1 MRPTNRF
8 LPAVLLL
15 CAPSMAWAGG
25 LAVVAPL
32 VDSGVGTKTT
42 TNLTSLISSEL
53 DFSGSFDTV
62 NEIPAPSSLNASCL
76 SSTTCLGGIAKAN
89 GADTVIT
96 GQVAPGAAGLK
107 VSLVLYDAKKNTIV
121 RKKQYEIA
129 ADVATLASTAPKMV
143 KEITGQGA
151 AAAAAA
157 EAESVQTTAFDDE
170 EDFDFD
176 GQKTDVKG
184 KTKFTPDTKK
194 GKLEDV
200 DGEDDARAAAE
211 AKAKAKADAEARAK
225 AEATA
230 KAKAEAEARAR
241 ADAEAKAKAEAAAKA
256 KAEAAARAKA
266 EAEAEARAEA
276 QARAEAEEE
285 ARAEAVA
292 AAKASKSKK
301 APPPSDED
309 ADLEAELA
317 AFSFGGGG
325 AVKAEDEEAAPEEEE
340 EEEVD
345 TRSFSER
352 HASSS
357 TKTTTKTTS
366 SKAKVVEEPEEE
378 EEDVVVEE
386 EEEEEPPPRAS
397 AKRVVEEEEEEE
409 EPAPRVST
417 KRVVEEDE
425 EEEAPRVS
433 TTRLMDDEEEEEDSR
448 AAARTRAS
456 RDEDEDLDA
465 PSSRSRASS
474 DARAKFSIDARG
486 GYSRFGNL
494 DFVTYGMEMDIPVAS
509 RVVLLLGIEGAST
522 NRNYTDEER
531 QIIADSAGI
540 LPEQVQDWN
549 AILPI
554 NFGFAYKVPVTKVQP
569 YIGLDGVAVAYTAN
583 TDFAFGGRVRG
594 GCDFLVSDNFGFNL
608 DLALGVLSGDQFD
621 LIQKDLDDT
630 GFYPE
635 VRAGTVLAF

>member
-15 CAPSMAWAGG
+15 CAPSIAWAGG

-42 TNLTSLISSEL
+42 SNLTSLISSEL

-62 NEIPAPSSLNASCL
+62 TEIAAPSSLNASCL
-76 SSTTCLGGIAKAN
+76 SSTSCLGGIAKAN
-89 GADTVIT
+89 GADTVIA
-96 GQVAPGAAGLK
+96 GQVAPGSAGLK

-121 RKKQYEIA
+121 RKKQYELA
-129 ADVATLASTAPKMV
+129 ADVGALATTAPKMV

-176 GQKTDVKG
+176 GQKTEVKG
-184 KTKFTPDTKK
+184 KTKFTPDAKK

-200 DGEDDARAAAE
+200 DDEDDARAAAE
-211 AKAKAKADAEARAK
+211 AKAKAKAAADARAK

-230 KAKAEAEARAR
+230 KAKAEAESKAR
-241 ADAEAKAKAEAAAKA
+241 ADAEAKARADAAAKA

-266 EAEAEARAEA
+266 EAEAQARADEEAEAEARAEA
-276 QARAEAEEE
+276 AAA
-285 ARAEAVA
+285 A

-301 APPPSDED
+301 PAPTTEEE
-309 ADLEAELA
+309 DLEAELA
-317 AFSFGGGG
+317 NFSFGGGG
-325 AVKAEDEEAAPEEEE
+325 AVKAEEEEAEE

-352 HASSS
+352 HASTA
-357 TKTTTKTTS
+357 TKTPTKTTS
-366 SKAKVVEEPEEE
+366 SKAKVVEEDEE
-378 EEDVVVEE
+378 EEDVVVEDE
-386 EEEEEPPPRAS
+386 EEEEAPPPRTS
-397 AKRVVEEEEEEE
+397 TKRVVEEEEEEE

-417 KRVVEEDE
+417 KRVVEEEDE
-425 EEEAPRVS
+425 EEEPAPRVS
-433 TTRLMDDEEEEEDSR
+433 TARLMDDEEDEEEATRSSS
-448 AAARTRAS
+448 RTRAS
-456 RDEDEDLDA
+456 SDDDEDLDG
-465 PSSRSRASS
+465 PSSRTGVRSNEAK
-474 DARAKFSIDARG
+474 AKFAFVARG

-494 DFVTYGMEMDIPVAS
+494 DFVTYGVEMNIPVAS
-509 RVVLLLGIEGAST
+509 RVVILMGIEGAST
-522 NRNYTDEER
+522 NRNYTEEER
-531 QIIADSAGI
+531 TQIATWADI
-540 LPEQVQDWN
+540 PPEQVQDWN
-549 AILPI
+549 ATLPI
-554 NFGFAYKVPVTKVQP
+554 NLGFAYKVPLTNVQP
-569 YIGLDGVAVAYTAN
+569 YVGLDGLAMAYTAN

-608 DLALGVLSGDQFD
+608 DLALGVLSGEQFD
-621 LIQKDLDDT
+621 LIQKDLEDT

-635 VRAGTVLAF
+635 IRAGTVLTF